1 MKRIIT
7 TAIAALLG
15 SSLGVA
21 AEDTR
26 PYIFT
31 QAHNNDVEAFTQ
43 SVYVG
48 VPLQLQLPAGPLS
61 WTYISDGSK
70 NLLEPQVSEV
80 ASPGRIDNTDQ
91 VTVFNFKPESPGQL
105 FAIFQPVG
113 LPPNLKPLFPTGRFT
128 LSLEVVQRP

>member
-1 MKRIIT
+1 MNRIIT
-7 TAIAALLG
+7 TAIVAIVASMLG
-15 SSLGVA
+15 AS

-43 SVYVG
+43 SVYLG

-70 NLLEPQVSEV
+70 NLLEPQVSKV
-80 ASPGRIDNTDQ
+80 PSPGRIDNTDQ
-91 VTVFNFKPESPGQL
+91 VVVFNFKPETPGQL

-128 LSLEVVQRP
+128 LSLEVVPRP